1 MYTTG
6 AALLRPDRL
15 SMFLAVAVVSLNNLL
30 IHTPKLADASA
41 KLVPWLFVSTVI
53 SSSSSSGS
61 STSSR
66 SSMVPWPFVST
77 VSSKLYAVSG
87 SGKLEAWSVEVA
99 SGDSSGTGA
108 STSQSPPSH
117 W

>member
-41 KLVPWLFVSTVI
+41 KLVPWLFVSTVSRG
-53 SSSSSSGS
+53 SSGGSCSRSGS
-61 STSSR
+61 SR
-66 SSMVPWPFVST
+66 GSMLPALRLST
-77 VSSKLYAVSG
+77 VRSKL
-87 SGKLEAWSVEVA
+87 
-99 SGDSSGTGA
+99 
-108 STSQSPPSH
+108 
-117 W
+117 